1 MKKLLVVLLLSL
13 LGSVPA
19 WAVLG
24 EQVATVASDQ
34 KYLRGEVRATLM
46 QGYSV
51 HQITAAD
58 RSVVNEYVSP
68 AGTVFGISWRG
79 MVMPNLQLLLGSSF
93 PQYQQAAQSRVRR
106 RGPLVLRTDQLVVES
121 GGHPR
126 SFHGRAYL
134 PGLLPKGVSAEVV
147 R

>member
-1 MKKLLVVLLLSL
+1 MKKLLFVLLLLL
-13 LGSVPA
+13 LGSAPA

-34 KYLRGEVRATLM
+34 KYLRGEVRATVQ

-51 HQITAAD
+51 QQITGAD

-68 AGTVFGISWRG
+68 GGMVFGLSWRG
-79 MVMPNLQLLLGSSF
+79 PVMPNLQLLLGSYYARF
-93 PQYQQAAQSRVRR
+93 QQAAQSRVRR

-121 GGHPR
+121 GGHLR
-126 SFHGRAYL
+126 SFHGRAYV
-134 PGLLPKGVSAEVV
+134 PGLLPKDVSAEVV